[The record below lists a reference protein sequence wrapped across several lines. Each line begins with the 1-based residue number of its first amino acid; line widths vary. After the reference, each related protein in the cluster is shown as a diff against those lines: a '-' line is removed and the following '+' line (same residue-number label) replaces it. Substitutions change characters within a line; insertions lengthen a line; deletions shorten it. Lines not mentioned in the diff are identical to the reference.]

1 MTSSQPLTFSVIVNT
16 IDRAEPLRTLL
27 CALEHQTYPH
37 FEVIAV
43 VGPTRDRTLDVLA
56 DYGDRVE
63 VLRCAAA
70 NLSASRNVGLLAARG
85 DVAAFIDD
93 DAVPSR
99 RWLEQLAVLF
109 EDEELNGTGGMVYCV
124 HPSMPAVQHRIGVV
138 SCLAEQTDVRSSC
151 ADGLPPPGV
160 GRQWTPRMMGTNMA
174 YRRDRLLAVGGFD
187 EFFEWVY
194 DDADVAIRLASSGH
208 PVEPVKEAVVYH
220 SPASSRNRKAYSWN
234 FRSWVQTKSVVYFM
248 MKNGRVAGESARTI
262 AYRCARF
269 VHGRWILGGNLRREG
284 NLGWIASSRMR
295 ALEMM
300 GGAQG
305 AWHGLRD
312 RRRLIPP
319 EVAAGAAGRRSAIR
333 AFPNASS
340 PCAPSVDPV
349 AARPLATSL
358 PEPPLRLCLLSH
370 SYPPF
375 EIEGVGRHTSL
386 MARGL
391 AELGHTVHV
400 VTRGDRE
407 QTTFRDGAYV
417 HRIKPRL
424 DRYARFADFPDLY
437 HTLND
442 CHAIHDK
449 LRRLVLNDGIELVD
463 SPLWKV
469 GGLTACLAGLLPV
482 VVRVQ
487 TANKQVSEIQR
498 AQGDDARLVGELE
511 QSLLE
516 RASFLVANSHATV
529 DAIRRVYGVAATPDR
544 CAVIP
549 HGIAPIDDEEV
560 RPVPATDAARGR
572 TILYVGR
579 LERRKG
585 VLDLFAAI
593 PRVLRRHPEAR
604 FVLAGADNSHNDG
617 FQRRMGTTYATHFL
631 RRHPAAA
638 HAVEFLGPVSDER
651 LARLYAACDLFVAP
665 SLYESFGLIY
675 LEAMNWAKPV
685 IGCRAGGIPEVV
697 EHGVTGLLVEPEAP
711 SALAEAIVS
720 LLDSPVR
727 LREYGL
733 AGRGRLLERFTHRRM
748 AEAFASV
755 YRALVRR
762 SAGEPPARMAAS

>member
-1 MTSSQPLTFSVIVNT
+1 PRPRRVHSRLAAPGLPRDRVGRAVARAAGGPGGRVGPRRRDERRVLRPAGEAARRRARPRHRARPAVPRPGRALPARLAVRRRVSRARRRAARDHRRVVRRRPLHRHPLSPEGAPHGARGRRAALPRRDRRRDRGHSRAPRQPGPGPARGGRPAPRPDLPERPDEARRGRRAQRRPVELVGPGHGVRRRHAPGRRLSTRLDSLLSREDAPADRRDQAGAVARRSTSDRRSVQAREMTSSQPLTFSVIVNT

-208 PVEPVKEAVVYH
+208 PVEPVKEAVVYP

-417 HRIKPRL
+417 HRIKP
-424 DRYARFADFPDLY
+424 
-437 HTLND
+437 
-442 CHAIHDK
+442 
-449 LRRLVLNDGIELVD
+449 
-463 SPLWKV
+463 
-469 GGLTACLAGLLPV
+469 
-482 VVRVQ
+482 
-487 TANKQVSEIQR
+487 
-498 AQGDDARLVGELE
+498 
-511 QSLLE
+511 
-516 RASFLVANSHATV
+516 
-529 DAIRRVYGVAATPDR
+529 
-544 CAVIP
+544 
-549 HGIAPIDDEEV
+549 
-560 RPVPATDAARGR
+560 
-572 TILYVGR
+572 
-579 LERRKG
+579 
-585 VLDLFAAI
+585 
-593 PRVLRRHPEAR
+593 
-604 FVLAGADNSHNDG
+604 
-617 FQRRMGTTYATHFL
+617 
-631 RRHPAAA
+631 
-638 HAVEFLGPVSDER
+638 
-651 LARLYAACDLFVAP
+651 
-665 SLYESFGLIY
+665 
-675 LEAMNWAKPV
+675 
-685 IGCRAGGIPEVV
+685 
-697 EHGVTGLLVEPEAP
+697 
-711 SALAEAIVS
+711 
-720 LLDSPVR
+720 
-727 LREYGL
+727 
-733 AGRGRLLERFTHRRM
+733 
-748 AEAFASV
+748 
-755 YRALVRR
+755 
-762 SAGEPPARMAAS
+762 